1 MYTTL
6 QPYLLKNQEVGV
18 MHTVCPGAKLIR
30 QPMPEMF
37 DCPKCGAEVEIW
49 TDELRGTCGR
59 CKTVVLRYQD
69 QSCLEWC
76 KLATTCVGQEAY
88 DNFMQNRTQMMKDKL
103 IHDVELLFG
112 DDQRRINHA
121 KKVMKYVREILK
133 EEEGDWHILMPASI
147 LHDVGIKVAEEKYGS
162 AAGHLQEKEGPGVAR
177 KLLLKL
183 GMRMEDIEEICEI
196 IAHHHS
202 PGIIKTKNFE
212 ILYDADLLVNIE
224 EEMDTKDES
233 KLRRIIEKS
242 FLTPTGRTLAEKTYL
257 SS

>member
-1 MYTTL
+1 
-6 QPYLLKNQEVGV
+6 

-30 QPMPEMF
+30 QPKPEMF
-37 DCPKCGAEVEIW
+37 DCPNCGAEVEIW
-49 TDELRGTCGR
+49 TDELKGTCTR

-76 KLATTCVGQEAY
+76 KLAATCVGQEAY

-103 IHDVELLFG
+103 IHDLELLFG
-112 DDQRRINHA
+112 DDCRRINHA
-121 KKVMKYVREILK
+121 KKVMGYVREILR

-162 AAGHLQEKEGPGVAR
+162 APGHLQEKEGPGVAR
-177 KLLLKL
+177 RLLLKL

-202 PGIIKTKNFE
+202 PGIITTSNFK

-224 EEMDTKDES
+224 EEMNTKDCS
-233 KLRRIIEKS
+233 KLRSLIEKS
-242 FLTPTGRTLAEKTYL
+242 FLTPTGKALAKKTYL
-257 SS
+257 SC